1 MKKIFS
7 FSLCL
12 IMLFSVLT
20 LTGCKDKNAVG
31 QSWRVEKFGDEEQT
45 YVQKVGFKVTRNS
58 KAIKEVWLN
67 VEEIKGASATL
78 TFTKYQSNTET
89 DDDIYSKGEALD
101 GGNIILSAQQV
112 KKANKGAKGWI
123 KLNTKDW
130 GLKSDNV
137 LLTVV
142 DGRLTIREVVFVNEN
157 GEQLSASINVAY
169 VAIKTDKKSNPVISQ
184 FTKAQLEEYAETSI
198 YGVPNFLLD
207 DQEAFK
213 TKDEK

>member
-1 MKKIFS
+1 M
-7 FSLCL
+7 
-12 IMLFSVLT
+12 
-20 LTGCKDKNAVG
+20 
-31 QSWRVEKFGDEEQT
+31 
-45 YVQKVGFKVTRNS
+45 
-58 KAIKEVWLN
+58 
-67 VEEIKGASATL
+67 
-78 TFTKYQSNTET
+78 
-89 DDDIYSKGEALD
+89 
-101 GGNIILSAQQV
+101 SAQQV
-112 KKANKGAKGWI
+112 KNANKGAKGWI